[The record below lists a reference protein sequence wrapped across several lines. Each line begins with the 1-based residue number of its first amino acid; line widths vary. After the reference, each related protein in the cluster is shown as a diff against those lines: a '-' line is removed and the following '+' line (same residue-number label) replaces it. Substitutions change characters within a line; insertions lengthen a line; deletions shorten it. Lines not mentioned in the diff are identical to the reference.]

1 MVGRLKPMA
10 EKLNPLQG
18 DTTLDREVLQR
29 FAGELGR
36 TVSSMLSARLGRNVT
51 CTRLH
56 PTPVED
62 EALPLP
68 AVMWKIPFTGGL
80 SGSAVM
86 LFQISDANGLAHLLV
101 GEEIRSEILSPEGEA
116 ALRDVVNEVAGSL
129 AASLG
134 DVCGRPVGWDPPVVG
149 LVREGGELQ
158 ATTTEAV
165 RTEFEVEG
173 VGRSDGL
180 VFLESTLLRQLY
192 AILSPQ
198 GSGNPFPLPL
208 TDPTP
213 RQPQGIDFLL
223 DVPLLVTVELGRVRM
238 PVREIL
244 HLVPGSVVELDKVV
258 GDPVDILVNDTLI
271 ARGEVVVMG
280 ESFGIRLSHIVSQ
293 TDRIPNLRPKVDG
306 SAT

>member
-1 MVGRLKPMA
+1 MVGRLKPMI
-10 EKLNPLQG
+10 EKLNPMQG
-18 DTTLDREVLQR
+18 DMTVDQELLQR
-29 FAGELGR
+29 FTGELGR
-36 TVSSMLSARLGRNVT
+36 TASATLSARFGRNVT
-51 CTRLH
+51 FTSLH
-56 PTPVED
+56 LTPVED
-62 EALPLP
+62 RTVPLP
-68 AVMWKIPFTGGL
+68 AVMWKIPFTGGF

-86 LFQISDANGLAHLLV
+86 LFQVSDANGLAHLLV
-101 GEEIRSEILSPEGEA
+101 GEEIRSEILSPEAET
-116 ALRDVVNEVAGSL
+116 ALREVVSEVAGSI

-134 DVCGRPVGWDPPVVG
+134 DVCGKPVGWDPPVVG

-158 ATTTEAV
+158 ATTTEAM

-173 VGRSDGL
+173 VGKSDGL
-180 VFLESTLLRQLY
+180 VFLDSSLLRQLY
-192 AILSPQ
+192 ATLSPQ
-198 GSGNPFPLPL
+198 GSGNPFPPPL
-208 TDPTP
+208 ADLTP

-280 ESFGIRLSHIVSQ
+280 ESFGIRLSNIVSQ
-293 TDRIPNLRPKVDG
+293 VDRIQNLRPKMDG

>member
-1 MVGRLKPMA
+1 MVGRRKSIDA
-10 EKLNPLQG
+10 KLNPLHG
-18 DTTLDREVLQR
+18 GTTVDLELLER
-29 FAGELGR
+29 FAAELGR
-36 TVSSMLSARLGRNVT
+36 TASSRLSTRLGRNVT
-51 CTRLH
+51 FTPLH
-56 PTPVED
+56 PTLVED
-62 EALPLP
+62 GAIPLP
-68 AVMWKIPFTGGL
+68 AVMWKIPLTGGL

-101 GEEIRSEILSPEGEA
+101 GEEIRSEILSQERET
-116 ALRDVVNEVAGSL
+116 ALREVVSEVARSF

-134 DVCGRPVGWDPPVVG
+134 DLCGRPVGWDPPVVC

-158 ATTTEAV
+158 ATTTEAM

-173 VGRSDGL
+173 IGRSDGL
-180 VFLESTLLRQLY
+180 VFFESSLLRQLY
-192 AILSPQ
+192 AALSPQ
-198 GSGNPFPLPL
+198 GSGNPPPPPE
-208 TDPTP
+208 DPTA

-244 HLVPGSVVELDKVV
+244 QLVPGSVVELDKVV

-293 TDRIPNLRPKVDG
+293 MDRIQNLRPKMNG
-306 SAT
+306 